1 MLKAVIFDMDGV
13 IIDSEPLH
21 ARAAILAA
29 EKYGVHIDNDFCS
42 HYIGSPARE
51 MFGDILT
58 QYKPSATLEQLIS
71 ANSYYNNQLLKEAPY
86 TAIEG
91 IPELVK
97 DLTRHGIR
105 LAIASSSTLGQI
117 ENVLRDTKLSK
128 YFQIVVSGATIP
140 HPKPSPDIF
149 LKALSELGIRA
160 DEAVVIEDSYFG
172 VCAARSAGI
181 ACLGYINPNSGRQDL
196 SQASLLT
203 ESFKDIG
210 FSYMENLLKRCNGE
224 PILITKTKRLV
235 LRELAVSDIPMIY
248 QIYQNPNVRKYI
260 DDLDDYLETEMEK
273 QKAYIKNVYGFY
285 GYGLWG
291 VFNRD
296 GSTLIGRS
304 GIQNTIIDGRPEIE
318 LSYLLDE
325 KHWGMGYALE
335 CSRAVL
341 TYAAREL
348 GIDNVVAVI
357 DEANLRSIKVALRN
371 GMHMEK
377 ELWHHG
383 RRCFLFR
390 ITNIL
395 ETLRTYSRNPI

>member
-1 MLKAVIFDMDGV
+1 
-13 IIDSEPLH
+13 
-21 ARAAILAA
+21 
-29 EKYGVHIDNDFCS
+29 
-42 HYIGSPARE
+42 
-51 MFGDILT
+51 MFEDILL
-58 QYKPSATLEQLIS
+58 QYHPAATLEQLMS
-71 ANSYYNNQLLKEAPY
+71 ANSYYINQLLQKEPY
-86 TAIEG
+86 AAIEG

-97 DLTRHGIR
+97 DLAKHGIR
-105 LAIASSSTLGQI
+105 LAIASSSPLRQI
-117 ENVLRDTKLSK
+117 ENVLHTTGLSK
-128 YFQIVVSGATIP
+128 YFQVLVSGAALKN
-140 HPKPSPDIF
+140 PKPSPDIF
-149 LKALSELGIRA
+149 EKTLSELGIRA

-172 VCAARSAGI
+172 VCAAKAAKI
-181 ACLGYINPNSGRQDL
+181 ACLGYINPNSGSQDL
-196 SQASLLT
+196 SQADLLT

-210 FSYMENLLKRCNGE
+210 FSYMETLLKRCNGE
-224 PILITKTKRLV
+224 PILITKTKRLI
-235 LRELAVSDIPMIY
+235 LRELAVSDIPMVY

-260 DDLDDYLETEMEK
+260 DDLDEYLETEMEK

-341 TYAAREL
+341 TYAAEEL
-348 GIDNVVAVI
+348 GIDNIVAVI

-377 ELWHHG
+377 ELRHHG

-395 ETLRTYSRNPI
+395 ETLQKYSQNPVQN

>member
-21 ARAAILAA
+21 AKAAILAA
-29 EKYGVHIDNDFCS
+29 EKYGVTIDMEFCYR
-42 HYIGSPARE
+42 YIGSPSHE
-51 MFGDILT
+51 MFEDILSEY
-58 QYKPSATLEQLIS
+58 QPAATLEQLMS
-71 ANSYYNNQLLKEAPY
+71 ANSYYINQLTCETPY
-86 TAIEG
+86 TPIEG

-97 DLTRHGIR
+97 DLSRHGIR
-105 LAIASSSTLGQI
+105 LAIASSSSLRQI
-117 ENVLRDTKLSK
+117 EKVLRDTKLSK
-128 YFQIVVSGATIP
+128 YFQVIISGASIP
-140 HPKPSPDIF
+140 NPKPSPDIF

-160 DEAVVIEDSYFG
+160 DEAVVIEDSCFG
-172 VCAARSAGI
+172 VCAAKESKI

-196 SQASLLT
+196 SRADLLT
-203 ESFKDIG
+203 DSFSGIG
-210 FSYMENLLKRCNGE
+210 FSYIENLLKRSNGE
-224 PILITKTKRLV
+224 PILITKTKRLI

-248 QIYQNPNVRKYI
+248 QIYQSPEVRRYI
-260 DDLDDYLETEMEK
+260 DDLDEYMENEIEK

-296 GSTLIGRS
+296 GTTLIGRS
-304 GIQNTIIDGRPEIE
+304 GIQNTIVDGKPEIE

-341 TYAAREL
+341 TYAAKEL
-348 GIDNVVAVI
+348 GIDNIVAVI

-377 ELWHHG
+377 ELNHHG

-395 ETLRTYSRNPI
+395 ETLKKYSG